1 MMKQEFLESISQ
13 KSLAVNKSEK
23 LLSLLTEQDFDSVDM
38 EMPFEEVKESWTV
51 DYFNQQFGIL
61 KLSEFTKNR
70 CLHIIQIKKYLQEN
84 NISGFLSVESNDAA
98 KEDITVDNLEDLAT
112 KMDLLENFSVDP
124 DLLNA
129 LNTNDVETVKSLLMF
144 YISDTEYSVNDAW
157 QSILYCLKHNPNIFE
172 RYEESKFRGPINKDK
187 NMWTKDYLVD
197 QQSYANVNFSFER
210 LFHMVDV
217 ADHIGR
223 KSSSSQFIRQ
233 SNSYND
239 RQPHSN
245 ATAHHNPHSST
256 QQTSSKNTE
265 QNDFVKKAILLG
277 GVVLAAIIAVVAI
290 L

>member
-144 YISDTEYSVNDAW
+144 YISDTGYSVNDAW
-157 QSILYCLKHNPNIFE
+157 QSILYCLKHNSNIFE

-239 RQPHSN
+239 RQSHSN